1 MRRPGAARPPGPGLR
16 YSQPLT
22 LNTFT
27 MTDPQSLEQ
36 AKAHFLQGNTH
47 FEAERLEDALASF
60 QAALALVPG
69 RPSVLA
75 NLGMTQVRLGQWANG
90 VATLEAATKA
100 DPQHRDAWL
109 ALAHAHEA
117 LQQWAP
123 ALQALQRAQSLG
135 PATVALWL
143 ALARCHGRL
152 DRPQAV
158 LQALDAALA
167 LDPTLAEA
175 WSERGSLLRD
185 MGQHSEAARC
195 FEQALAHGGDETL
208 NRFYLASVSAQ
219 PVPPK
224 PPQAYVQTL
233 FDEYAD
239 EFQTHLVEALNY
251 QAHRTLLAPMQ
262 EAGARYPLVL
272 DLGCGTGLCGELIRP
287 QAGAVDGVDLSG
299 AMVERARASGVY
311 RQVVRGDLLPFLAAS
326 TEPAHLVMAADVFI
340 YVGALE
346 AVFGAVRQRLAPGGC
361 FAFSVEKPGPAHNGQ
376 DLVLLPSLRYA
387 HSAAYVQRLAQVNGW
402 VVEKQWEAPIRE
414 DQRRPV
420 MGLYF
425 HLAPA

>member
-1 MRRPGAARPPGPGLR
+1 
-16 YSQPLT
+16 
-22 LNTFT
+22 

-47 FEAERLEDALASF
+47 FEANRFEDALASF
-60 QAALALVPG
+60 QAALALAPG

-75 NLGMTQVRLGQWANG
+75 NLGMTQVRLGLWVEA

-100 DPQHRDAWL
+100 DPEHRDAWL

-123 ALQALQRAQSLG
+123 ALHALQRAQPLG
-135 PATVALWL
+135 PATTALWM
-143 ALARCHGRL
+143 ALARCQLRL
-152 DRPQAV
+152 DRPQPA

-175 WSERGSLLRD
+175 WSERGSLLREA
-185 MGQHSEAARC
+185 GHNAEAARC

-208 NRFYLASVSAQ
+208 NRFYLAAVKPQA
-219 PVPPK
+219 VPPR
-224 PPQAYVQTL
+224 PPAAYVQAL

-239 EFQTHLVEALNY
+239 DFQTHLVEALNY
-251 QAHRTLLAPMQ
+251 QAHRTLLAPLV
-262 EAGARYPLVL
+262 EAGARHSLVL
-272 DLGCGTGLCGELIRP
+272 DLGCGTGLCGQLIRL
-287 QAGAVDGVDLSG
+287 QADAVDGVDLSG
-299 AMVERARASGVY
+299 AMVEQARASGVY
-311 RQVVRGDLLPFLAAS
+311 RRVDQGDLLPFLAS
-326 TEPAHLVMAADVFI
+326 GTEPAQLVMAADVFI

-346 AVFGAVRQRLAPGGC
+346 AVFAAVSQRLAPGGC
-361 FAFSVEKPGPAHNGQ
+361 FAFSVEKGSAVQGEQ

-387 HSAAYVQRLAQVNGW
+387 HSAAYVQRLARANGLR
-402 VVEKQWEAPIRE
+402 VVRQWEAPIRE

-420 MGLYF
+420 PGLYF
-425 HLAPA
+425 HLTPA